1 MTTGQTEEFASRR
14 PAAGQPAPDRDGL
27 WCAWV
32 ALLPVLLLACSIP
45 GALVMNDFDTSA
57 GDVLATWNV
66 AGVFGL
72 LFYGPTMA
80 VSLYAALVLEQNLR
94 TGRWLA
100 TVGSAGTVLVF
111 GFLAYGIVSE
121 AVAPEMRDPYGW
133 APVLSPFAAS
143 LAVAPYVAIV
153 LANAYVVVRLWRRR
167 AG

>member
-1 MTTGQTEEFASRR
+1 MTGRTAESRQR
-14 PAAGQPAPDRDGL
+14 ARDRDGV

-32 ALLPVLLLACSIP
+32 ALLPVLLLACSIL
-45 GALVMNDFDTSA
+45 GALVMNDFDTST

-72 LFYGPTMA
+72 LFYGPAMA

-100 TVGSAGTVLVF
+100 SVGSAGTVLVF
-111 GFLAYGIVSE
+111 GFLGYTIVSE

-133 APVLSPFAAS
+133 APVLSPFTAS
-143 LAVAPYVAIV
+143 LAVAPYIAIV
-153 LANAYVVVRLWRRR
+153 LANSYVVVRLWRRR
-167 AG
+167 AE